1 MIDGSLIKSIAAICC
16 LLFIGPTALA
26 QDSPASKEK
35 QIYNQLKAFSLKGD
49 AVDVKGLALKKD
61 RVQLTLDGVVYLSE
75 PVEGMITGA
84 VFIGE
89 GKFVTET
96 PADDFER
103 DNVKRLLGADLIA
116 SDFKTAV
123 FRFTDDTAKQF
134 GPVTR
139 DAGVVNEQAQKLG
152 RETDEST
159 LHETGANLP
168 ARLAISLLNLEKP
181 GFFFAEFNG
190 GKRNRFSVVL
200 DHQNRIPVANFG
212 IDAGEKGLIWSY
224 NSGLYF
230 AQVWLAF
237 YALQDYQ
244 RGRVIY
250 SDANNQIDIKHF
262 RMDVDLRDH
271 GDRLKLRTL
280 IQAEPLQPNLRALT
294 FIVGRGL
301 SEFDNERLKKQM
313 RVKSAR
319 FGGVELPW
327 AQENWE
333 SGLTVFLPEPL
344 KTKETVELELSL
356 EGDFMTDW
364 DFGQNCYYPR
374 STVGWYPR
382 HGFLDRSTYDL
393 TFRHPKRLRVASV
406 GTLISEDVDPEDGGT
421 FVSKYQ
427 LAHPVSLVTFG
438 LGDFKRR
445 KDSIKWDNGG
455 SSTPLEFSELRSDEI
470 LIKEDFILA
479 ELNNSIRY
487 FSKLFGSY
495 PYPTF
500 GAAFHPLDFGQ
511 AFPSLV
517 LIPLPPRERR
527 NTKAIYQFIGHETA
541 HQWWGHIVS
550 WRSYRDQWLS
560 EGFAEYSGILYAGA
574 RVSQDTKNDMLRRLR
589 ISLKEPP
596 VTPTG
601 LGKGRLVDVGPIILG
616 NRLLTTKT
624 GRAREVLIYN
634 KGALVLRMIHFM
646 LTDPETGDG
655 SLFTAM
661 MTDFVNR
668 YRNNTASS
676 DDFRNVVNE
685 HFAKSPVARNHGLKN
700 LNWLFSQ
707 FVYQTAHPSY
717 EMQYKIEDQPGGKA
731 TISGTVFQKN
741 APRDWI
747 MLLPVKFSFA
757 GDQIAEGSV
766 LVQGESSPFQ
776 IQLPAR
782 PKKVELD
789 PDRWILADE
798 MSIKGN

>member
-1 MIDGSLIKSIAAICC
+1 MRDCSPITFITVICC

-26 QDSPASKEK
+26 QDSPTSKEK
-35 QIYNQLKAFSLKGD
+35 QLYNQLKAFSLKGGV
-49 AVDVKGLALKKD
+49 VDVKGLALKKD

-89 GKFVTET
+89 GKFIAET
-96 PADDFER
+96 PANDFER
-103 DNVKRLLGADLIA
+103 DNVRRLLGADLIA

-123 FRFTDDTAKQF
+123 FRFTDDTAKQL
-134 GPVTR
+134 GQVTR
-139 DAGVVNEQAQKLG
+139 DAGVVNEQAQRLA
-152 RETDEST
+152 RETDERT
-159 LHETGANLP
+159 LRETGANLP
-168 ARLAISLLNLEKP
+168 ARLATSMLNLEKP
-181 GFFFAEFNG
+181 GFFFAEFDG
-190 GKRNRFSVVL
+190 GKRNRFAVVL
-200 DHQNRIPVANFG
+200 DHQNRIPVAHFR
-212 IDAGEKGLIWSY
+212 IDAGEKGLIWAY
-224 NSGLYF
+224 NSSLYF

-237 YALQDYQ
+237 YSLEDYQ
-244 RGRVIY
+244 RGRVLY
-250 SDANNQIDIKHF
+250 SDANDQIDIKHY
-262 RMDVDLRDH
+262 RMDLDLRDY
-271 GDRLKLRTL
+271 GDRVKLNAQ
-280 IQAEPLQPNLRALT
+280 IQVEPMQPNLRALT
-294 FIVGRGL
+294 FNIGQDLG
-301 SEFDNERLKKQM
+301 EFESERLKKQM

-319 FGGVELPW
+319 VGGVDLNW
-327 AQENWE
+327 VQENWE
-333 SGLTVFLPEPL
+333 SGLTVFLPEAL

-356 EGDFMTDW
+356 EGDFITGS
-364 DFGQNCYYPR
+364 DFVPNCYYPR
-374 STVGWYPR
+374 STITWFPR
-382 HGFLDRSTYDL
+382 HGILDRATFDL

-406 GTLISEDVDPEDGGT
+406 GTRISEDVDPQDT
-421 FVSKYQ
+421 NTLVSKYQ
-427 LAHPVSLVTFG
+427 MTHPVALITFG
-438 LGDFKRR
+438 LGDYKRR
-445 KDSIKWDNGG
+445 KDSIKWDNGAAP
-455 SSTPLEFSELRSDEI
+455 TPLEFNELRSDMI

-487 FSKLFGSY
+487 FARLFGTY
-495 PYPTF
+495 PYPVF
-500 GAAFHPLDFGQ
+500 GAAFHPFDFGQ
-511 AFPSLV
+511 GFPSLLLV
-517 LIPLPPRERR
+517 PFPTTR
-527 NTKAIYQFIGHETA
+527 NSKLVYQFIGHETA
-541 HQWWGHIVS
+541 HQWWGNIVA

-574 RVSQDTKNDMLRRLR
+574 RVSQDTKNNMLRRLR
-589 ISLKEPP
+589 TSLKDPP
-596 VTPTG
+596 LTTTG

-616 NRLLTTKT
+616 HRLLTAKT
-624 GRAREVLIYN
+624 QGAREALIYY
-634 KGALVLRMIHFM
+634 KGALVLRMVHFM
-646 LTDPETGDG
+646 LTNPETGDA

-661 MTDFVNR
+661 MTDFVER
-668 YRNNTASS
+668 YRNKTASS

-685 HFAKSPVARNHGLKN
+685 HFAKSPLARNHGLTN

-757 GDQIAEGSV
+757 GNQIADGSV